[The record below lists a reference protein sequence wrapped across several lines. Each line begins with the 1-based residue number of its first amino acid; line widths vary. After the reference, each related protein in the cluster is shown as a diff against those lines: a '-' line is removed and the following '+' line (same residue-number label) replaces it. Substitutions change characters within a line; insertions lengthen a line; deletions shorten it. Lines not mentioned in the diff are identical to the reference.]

1 MPSYRV
7 SFINDIPRGGK
18 LFHCCQRSIVIR
30 VARSPERAVEAAK
43 KRFARREGICN
54 WNIHADRI
62 ELELIDLPKIRHS
75 TEASEA
81 EHKRA
86 QQ

>member
-7 SFINDIPRGGK
+7 SFMYDIPRGGK

-30 VARSPERAVEAAK
+30 TATSPERAVETAK

-54 WNIHADRI
+54 WRIHADRI
-62 ELELIDLPKIRHS
+62 EQEVIDLPAIPHGALGRA
-75 TEASEA
+75 TATR
-81 EHKRA
+81 KRR
-86 QQ
+86 